1 MVSVGGMNILLE
13 ELRRWDVERLARLLR
28 LRPALMAAT
37 SLERLARAVS
47 STAFE
52 AVQDLPS
59 PQRQVLEAVSLL
71 AQPVTVEDLGLLDP
85 GHDVQAE
92 LHLVVADLQ
101 DRFLLQP
108 GDPVLRTVGPLAQFL
123 QHPLGFGRHVD
134 AAHEQISYYELCD
147 LVQAFGRP
155 RPKSRAEGLSALRA
169 AFSDTEV
176 LRELLEQLPDDAR
189 ALLERVDRDG
199 PLIGFPGVD
208 PYQRLLPEDDGLLA
222 LVTSGLLAVVGVG
235 RVEIPF
241 EVGLA
246 LRRPTITTWRLSGP
260 LPGVPVDQDQVDAA
274 CGVALV
280 ELLDGVNALMRRL
293 DAAPAALLTSGALGI
308 KELRA
313 LAAEVGEP
321 STCALLL
328 ALLDQ
333 LGLVTKTRKD
343 LRPTSAWAA
352 WSQQG
357 EAERWTDLVRAW
369 LALVDLPAS
378 RPGSP
383 RRLKAP
389 LSFAYDP
396 RAPRDRLRALR
407 LLSSSPADTS
417 YDGLAW
423 LDSWTWRWAPAR
435 LTAYDAAGRL
445 PDQELRADVL
455 HEAELLALLADGAAT
470 PLVRALHGDV
480 AAAIG
485 RLAAAGA
492 SSVRAQADMTLVCTG
507 TPSRRLRAA
516 LNRLASVEQSGR
528 ATVWRLSEQSLS
540 VAYDEGDGPAEV
552 LAVLERYAGTLPQA
566 MAYLVGDAH
575 RRHGRV
581 RVGAASSYVV
591 VEDDALLTEAL
602 GSKGNAAG
610 VKGLRE
616 LGLRRVA
623 PGVAVSRG
631 SVSATVEA
639 LRLLGVPAVTD
650 AAVEAAVPAAARAR
664 RSTPPRRQP
673 LPAVPPL
680 DVSDRAAAHARAL
693 LG

>member
-1 MVSVGGMNILLE
+1 MVSVGGMNIVLE

-37 SLERLARAVS
+37 SLEQLARAVS

-92 LHLVVADLQ
+92 LRLVVADLQ

-169 AFSDTEV
+169 AFSDTAV

-199 PLIGFPGVD
+199 PLISFPGVD

-280 ELLDGVNALMRRL
+280 ELLDGVSALMRRL
-293 DAAPAALLTSGALGI
+293 DAAPAALLASGALGI

-343 LRPTSAWAA
+343 LRATSAWAA

-389 LSFAYDP
+389 LSMP
-396 RAPRDRLRALR
+396 TTRGP
-407 LLSSSPADTS
+407 PAIACARS
-417 YDGLAW
+417 
-423 LDSWTWRWAPAR
+423 RCCPAR
-435 LTAYDAAGRL
+435 PR
-445 PDQELRADVL
+445 
-455 HEAELLALLADGAAT
+455 
-470 PLVRALHGDV
+470 
-480 AAAIG
+480 
-485 RLAAAGA
+485 
-492 SSVRAQADMTLVCTG
+492 
-507 TPSRRLRAA
+507 
-516 LNRLASVEQSGR
+516 
-528 ATVWRLSEQSLS
+528 
-540 VAYDEGDGPAEV
+540 
-552 LAVLERYAGTLPQA
+552 
-566 MAYLVGDAH
+566 
-575 RRHGRV
+575 
-581 RVGAASSYVV
+581 
-591 VEDDALLTEAL
+591 
-602 GSKGNAAG
+602 
-610 VKGLRE
+610 
-616 LGLRRVA
+616 
-623 PGVAVSRG
+623 
-631 SVSATVEA
+631 
-639 LRLLGVPAVTD
+639 
-650 AAVEAAVPAAARAR
+650 
-664 RSTPPRRQP
+664 TPPTTGSPGWIAGPGAGPRR
-673 LPAVPPL
+673 
-680 DVSDRAAAHARAL
+680 D
-693 LG
+693 